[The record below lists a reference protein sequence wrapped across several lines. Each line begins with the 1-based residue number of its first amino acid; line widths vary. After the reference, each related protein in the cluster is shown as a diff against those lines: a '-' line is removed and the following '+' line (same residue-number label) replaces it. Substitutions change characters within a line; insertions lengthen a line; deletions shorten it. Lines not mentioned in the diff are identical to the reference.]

1 MTMNCH
7 DARNRLTAGAGEPEG
22 VIAEHLK
29 ACPACAR
36 YAGRM
41 RVAREL
47 FREHH
52 GDIEPDAHF
61 AARIAARLSSE
72 PASRLGWAAVRLL
85 PATIS
90 LLLVLAWVSWQVTPN
105 PASLFDESPTD
116 NLLTWVLDQTGDGS

>member
-1 MTMNCH
+1 MNCH

-22 VIAEHLK
+22 VIAAHLK
-29 ACPACAR
+29 ACRACAR
-36 YAGRM
+36 FAGRL

-61 AARIAARLSSE
+61 AVRIAARVSTE
-72 PASRLGWAAVRLL
+72 PASKLGWAAVRLL
-85 PATIS
+85 PATIA
-90 LLLVLAWVSWQVTPN
+90 LLLVLAWVSWQATPG
-105 PASLFDESPTD
+105 PTSLFDESPTD